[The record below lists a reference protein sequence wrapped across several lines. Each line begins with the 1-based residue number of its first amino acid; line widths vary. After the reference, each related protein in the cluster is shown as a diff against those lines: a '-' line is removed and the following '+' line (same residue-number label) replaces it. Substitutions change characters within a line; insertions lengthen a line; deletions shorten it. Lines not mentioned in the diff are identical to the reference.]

1 MVFRGLS
8 RTDYVLQ
15 IFIRSKIEDYDQSLS
30 KNPDYIEKIL
40 LLLFYK
46 MGLNY
51 EGNIIEFTPSKSY
64 LGKKIS
70 KEFAETIKT
79 MLSEVKTDEDL
90 SKILLEYD

>member
-1 MVFRGLS
+1 
-8 RTDYVLQ
+8 
-15 IFIRSKIEDYDQSLS
+15 
-30 KNPDYIEKIL
+30 
-40 LLLFYK
+40 